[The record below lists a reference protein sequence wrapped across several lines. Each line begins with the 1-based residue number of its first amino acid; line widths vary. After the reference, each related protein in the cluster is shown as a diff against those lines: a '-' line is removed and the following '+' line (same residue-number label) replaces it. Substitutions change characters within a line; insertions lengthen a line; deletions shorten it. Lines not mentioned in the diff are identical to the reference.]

1 LFFRLDP
8 EKVRHRKSRHRKRRS
23 ATMKIR
29 PVILSGGSG
38 TRLWPSS
45 RRSLPKQFIDFPG
58 IGSLFA
64 HTLERVA
71 RLDDAATPLIVSSR
85 QHGFLCRREAG
96 SVRIDAEYILEE
108 GGRNTAPAI
117 YFAALA
123 SEPDDCLLIM
133 PSDHWIDD
141 IGAFSALVAHAAAPC
156 ADGRWVTFGITP
168 DMPATGY
175 GYIEAG
181 ELKADVMDV
190 ASFTEKPDIA
200 TAQSYL
206 EQGRFFWNSGIFMV
220 TARTC
225 LESFH
230 ALQADLCQHAD
241 ACWQARIV
249 QNDETILPRQA
260 LEAVPSISVDYA
272 IMEQQNNIALLP
284 FTGAWSDVGSWDSLS
299 SLIEK
304 QNPTPGEPDRTIMVD
319 TSGTF
324 IHSSGRTIAAV
335 GVDDLIIIDDDD
347 ATLIVRKGHTE
358 KVKAVIDQ
366 LKGTGNRAGTEHSFE
381 YRPWGMFENLLD
393 SGVCKVKRLTVD
405 PGQHLS
411 LQYHHKRSEH
421 WVVVS
426 GTATVRLDDATMT
439 LEPGHSIDIPLG
451 AHHALGNDTTEPLI
465 VIEVQMGSY
474 FGEDDI
480 VRVSDPYNR

>member
-1 LFFRLDP
+1 
-8 EKVRHRKSRHRKRRS
+8 
-23 ATMKIR
+23 MKIR
-29 PVILSGGSG
+29 SVILSGGSG

-96 SVRIDAEYILEE
+96 TVRIDAEYILEE

-141 IGAFSALVAHAAAPC
+141 IAAFSALVAHAAAPC

-241 ACWQARIV
+241 ACWLARIV

-358 KVKAVIDQ
+358 KVRAVIDQ

-451 AHHALGNDTTEPLI
+451 AHHALGNDTTESVI

>member
-1 LFFRLDP
+1 
-8 EKVRHRKSRHRKRRS
+8 
-23 ATMKIR
+23 MKIR

-38 TRLWPSS
+38 TRLWPAS
-45 RRSLPKQFIDFPG
+45 RRSLPKQFITFPA
-58 IGSLFA
+58 IGSLFT
-64 HTLERVA
+64 HTLARVA
-71 RLDDAATPLIVSSR
+71 GLEDMERPLVVSSR
-85 QHGFLCRREAG
+85 QHGFLCRREAKQAG
-96 SVRIDAEYILEE
+96 IDAEYILEE

-123 SEPDDCLLIM
+123 SNPDDILLIM

-141 IGAFSALVAHAAAPC
+141 IAAFSAMVTRAVVSC
-156 ADGRWVTFGITP
+156 TDGRWVTFGVTP

-175 GYIEAG
+175 GYIEVRDRN
-181 ELKADVMDV
+181 EDVMDV
-190 ASFTEKPDIA
+190 ASFTEKPDPA

-220 TARTC
+220 TAGTC
-225 LESFH
+225 LDSFRT
-230 ALQADLCQHAD
+230 LQPDLCAHANN
-241 ACWQARIV
+241 AWHARIV
-249 QNDETILPRQA
+249 QNDETILPRQHLQA
-260 LEAVPSISVDYA
+260 IPSISVDYA
-272 IMEQQNNIALLP
+272 IMERQTNIALLP
-284 FTGAWSDVGSWDSLS
+284 FAGTWSDVGSWDSLS

-304 QNPTPGEPDRTIMVD
+304 QLPEPNDPDHTMMVD
-319 TSGTF
+319 TRNAF
-324 IHSSGRTIAAV
+324 IHSSGRTIATV
-335 GVDDLIIIDDDD
+335 GVEDIIIVDDDD
-347 ATLIVRKGHTE
+347 ATLIVGKGHTE

-366 LKGTGNRAGTEHSFE
+366 LAEIGNSAGTEHSFE

-393 SGVCKVKRLTVD
+393 SDVCKVKRLTVD

-426 GTATVRLDDATMT
+426 GTASVQLGDETMM

-451 AHHALGNDTTEPLI
+451 MQHALGNDTTEPVI

>member
-1 LFFRLDP
+1 
-8 EKVRHRKSRHRKRRS
+8 
-23 ATMKIR
+23 MNIR
-29 PVILSGGSG
+29 PIILSGGSG
-38 TRLWPSS
+38 TRLWPAS
-45 RRSLPKQFIDFPG
+45 RRSLPKQFIKFPA

-64 HTLERVA
+64 PTLARAA
-71 RLDDAATPLIVSSR
+71 RLDHAVTPLVVSSR

-96 SVRIDAEYILEE
+96 NADIDARYMLEE

-123 SEPDDCLLIM
+123 SHPDDILLIM
-133 PSDHWIDD
+133 PSDHWIED
-141 IGAFSALVAHAAAPC
+141 IDAFSEMVKRAAAPC
-156 ADGRWVTFGITP
+156 AEGRWVTFGITP

-175 GYIEAG
+175 GYIEVKDRNAG
-181 ELKADVMDV
+181 VMDV
-190 ASFTEKPDIA
+190 ASFTEKPDLA

-206 EQGRFFWNSGIFMV
+206 DQGRFFWNSGIFMV
-220 TARTC
+220 AAKTC
-225 LESFH
+225 LASFQT
-230 ALQADLCQHAD
+230 LQPDLCRLAD

-249 QNDETILPRQA
+249 QNDETILPRPHLQT
-260 LEAVPSISVDYA
+260 VPSISVDYA
-272 IMEQQNNIALLP
+272 IMEQQENIALLP
-284 FTGAWSDVGSWDSLS
+284 FAGSWSDVGSWDSLS
-299 SLIEK
+299 SLIEA
-304 QNPTPGEPDRTIMVD
+304 QTPAATDPDHAIMVETED
-319 TSGTF
+319 TF
-324 IHSSGRTIAAV
+324 VHSSGRTIATV
-335 GVDDLIIIDDDD
+335 GVKDLIIVDDDD

-358 KVKAVIDQ
+358 KVKAVISRLADI
-366 LKGTGNRAGTEHSFE
+366 GNAAGTEHSFE

-393 SGVCKVKRLTVD
+393 SAVCKVKRLTVD

-411 LQYHHKRSEH
+411 LQYHSKRSEH

-426 GTATVRLDDATMT
+426 GTATVQLGDETMT

-451 AHHALGNDTTEPLI
+451 AQHALGNDSSEPVI

>member
-1 LFFRLDP
+1 
-8 EKVRHRKSRHRKRRS
+8 
-23 ATMKIR
+23 MKIR

-96 SVRIDAEYILEE
+96 SVRINAEYILEE

-141 IGAFSALVAHAAAPC
+141 IGAFSALVAHAAAAC

-451 AHHALGNDTTEPLI
+451 AHHALGNDTTEPVI

>member
-1 LFFRLDP
+1 
-8 EKVRHRKSRHRKRRS
+8 
-23 ATMKIR
+23 MKIR

-451 AHHALGNDTTEPLI
+451 AHHALGNDTTEPVI

>member
-1 LFFRLDP
+1 
-8 EKVRHRKSRHRKRRS
+8 
-23 ATMKIR
+23 MKIR

-38 TRLWPSS
+38 TRLWPAS
-45 RRSLPKQFIDFPG
+45 RRSLPKQFINFPA

-71 RLDDAATPLIVSSR
+71 GLEGGGTPLIISSR
-85 QHGFLCRREAG
+85 QHGFLCRREARNA
-96 SVRIDAEYILEE
+96 SVEADFILEE

-123 SEPDDCLLIM
+123 SDPDDVLLIM

-141 IGAFSALVAHAAAPC
+141 TGAFSSMMGRAATSC
-156 ADGRWVTFGITP
+156 TEGRWVTFGITP
-168 DMPATGY
+168 DTPATGY
-175 GYIEAG
+175 GYIEVKDLNEG
-181 ELKADVMDV
+181 VMNV
-190 ASFTEKPDIA
+190 ASFTEKPDLA
-200 TAQSYL
+200 AAQSYL
-206 EQGRFFWNSGIFMV
+206 EQKRFFWNSGIFMV

-225 LESFH
+225 LQSFH
-230 ALQADLCQHAD
+230 ALQPDLCSLAD

-249 QNDETILPRQA
+249 QSDEIILPRPHLQT
-260 LEAVPSISVDYA
+260 VPSISIDYA
-272 IMEQQNNIALLP
+272 IMEQQSNIALLP
-284 FTGAWSDVGSWDSLS
+284 FAGTWSDVGSWDSLS

-304 QNPTPGEPDRTIMVD
+304 QPAEPANPDQAIMVD
-319 TSGTF
+319 TRNTF

-335 GVDDLIIIDDDD
+335 GIEDLIIVDDDN

-366 LKGTGNRAGTEHSFE
+366 LTDIGNATGTEHSFE
-381 YRPWGMFENLLD
+381 YRPWGMFENLFD
-393 SGVCKVKRLTVD
+393 SAVCKVKRLTVD

-411 LQYHHKRSEH
+411 LQYHQKRSEH

-426 GTATVRLDDATMT
+426 GTAKVRLGDETMT

-451 AHHALGNDTTEPLI
+451 AQHALGNDTTEPVI

>member
-1 LFFRLDP
+1 
-8 EKVRHRKSRHRKRRS
+8 
-23 ATMKIR
+23 MKIR

-324 IHSSGRTIAAV
+324 MHSSGRTIAAV

-426 GTATVRLDDATMT
+426 GNATVRLDDATMT

-480 VRVSDPYNR
+480 VRVSDPYSR